1 MNGEWDYDHDKGALL
16 YSLSKKR
23 AYDHQDKVNI
33 KLKMSPFYK
42 EGFNEGF
49 AECYALFNT
58 MFGMAL
64 GQTGGVCDNNV
75 LLYAFASVDAEMKKR
90 NIGMPNSGDDNGGE
104 SE

>member
-1 MNGEWDYDHDKGALL
+1 MDAEWDYDHDKGDLI
-16 YSLSKKR
+16 YSLPKKR
-23 AYDHQDKVNI
+23 AYDHQDKVNM
-33 KLKMSPFYK
+33 KLKMSSFYK

-90 NIGMPNSGDDNGGE
+90 NIGMPNSGDNGGGK